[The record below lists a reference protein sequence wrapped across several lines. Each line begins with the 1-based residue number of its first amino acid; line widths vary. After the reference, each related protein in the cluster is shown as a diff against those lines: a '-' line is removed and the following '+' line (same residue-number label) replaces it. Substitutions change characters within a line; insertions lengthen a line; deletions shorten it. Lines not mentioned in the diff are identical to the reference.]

1 MNNSK
6 NFKNLHEQDAPLLLP
21 NAWDAL
27 SALILEQAGFKA
39 IGTTSW
45 GMANSLGYKD
55 GEIISFQACLSIV
68 EKIMAVISIPVTVD
82 IESGFAETNDEI
94 VDNVITLANLGVV
107 GINIEDSYKPFAS
120 HSADSIEGG
129 LKDITAHGELIK
141 SIRSGLDDAGY
152 QDFFINAR
160 IDAYFHAKEPFQ
172 ETIARGTRYIASG
185 ASGIFVPGMTQGDEI
200 KTLTRCMEAPVN
212 VMSLPDLTDV
222 SQLKALGVKRF
233 SIGNALSDL
242 TIAFMEH
249 TASTLLKQNNTAS
262 LYQNP
267 VFKTQVSTVFHTV
280 NGESF

>member
-68 EKIMAVISIPVTVD
+68 EKIMAVVSIPVTVD
-82 IESGFAETNDEI
+82 IESGFAKTNDEI

-120 HSADSIEGG
+120 HLTDSVVGG
-129 LKDITAHGELIK
+129 LKDTAAHAELIK
-141 SIRSGLDDAGY
+141 SIRSGLDEAGY

-160 IDAYFHAKEPFQ
+160 IDAYFHAKDPLQ
-172 ETIARGTRYIASG
+172 ETIARGSCYIASG
-185 ASGIFVPGMTQGDEI
+185 ASGIFVPGMTQSDDI
-200 KTLTRCMEAPVN
+200 KAVTRSIAAPVN
-212 VMSLPDLTDV
+212 VMSLPDLTDM
-222 SQLKALGVKRF
+222 SQLQNLGVKRF

-249 TASTLLKQNNTAS
+249 TATTLLKQNNTAA

-267 VFKTQVSTVFHTV
+267 AFNTQVSTVFYTV
-280 NGESF
+280 NG